1 MRQEWEKDDVN
12 YQLDFFY
19 DTQGKPLAVI
29 YRQNGNGLSYYYL
42 TNQQGDVTKLYKP
55 VAVTTNGKTIVNMVE
70 IATYSYDPWGKA
82 TVTVN
87 TGSQITNNDR
97 TLASINPLRYRGYY
111 QDVETGFYYLQSRYY
126 DPVIGRFINADLPEY
141 AALSATDITGT
152 NLFAYCK
159 NDPINHADEDGEWLH
174 VVIGAIAG
182 GVTSYIS
189 ARLAGEN
196 VKDAL
201 VSAAFGTATG
211 ALTAL
216 FPGASA
222 AIGAISGAA
231 ESVYSDVK
239 NGASTAKVISNA
251 VISAGFGALG
261 NSEAGYFTKKS
272 TAKEAKAA
280 FGMIKKT
287 VKGNAPNVKKA
298 ARKTIRAV
306 RKKFGKQLAYESI
319 TGAFYGGMQK
329 GTKKYV
335 KMAYRYYRLR

>member
-1 MRQEWEKDDVN
+1 MLRGRIC
-12 YQLDFFY
+12 L
-19 DTQGKPLAVI
+19 
-29 YRQNGNGLSYYYL
+29 R
-42 TNQQGDVTKLYKP
+42 
-55 VAVTTNGKTIVNMVE
+55 
-70 IATYSYDPWGKA
+70 IARMT
-82 TVTVN
+82 
-87 TGSQITNNDR
+87 
-97 TLASINPLRYRGYY
+97 
-111 QDVETGFYYLQSRYY
+111 
-126 DPVIGRFINADLPEY
+126 
-141 AALSATDITGT
+141 
-152 NLFAYCK
+152 
-159 NDPINHADEDGEWLH
+159 
-174 VVIGAIAG
+174 
-182 GVTSYIS
+182 
-189 ARLAGEN
+189 
-196 VKDAL
+196 
-201 VSAAFGTATG
+201 AFGTATG

-239 NGASTAKVISNA
+239 DGASTAEVISNA

-335 KMAYRYYRLR
+335 KMAYRYDRLR